1 MVTAQDC
8 VFVDWTSNIPVRT
21 EKGSQLQ
28 KALSEIPRDGGR
40 LFSSEHPWMHFAF
53 LLLDK
58 GGISKLWF
66 TRCGGTA
73 SRLDFAL
80 YGSFLPVLMGHFV
93 KSQQGAAAGQRLC
106 KAEFAEG
113 RLHAAVTDAV
123 VSDLVYWRP
132 RGGR

>member
-1 MVTAQDC
+1 
-8 VFVDWTSNIPVRT
+8 
-21 EKGSQLQ
+21 
-28 KALSEIPRDGGR
+28 
-40 LFSSEHPWMHFAF
+40 MHFAF

-58 GGISKLWF
+58 GGISELWF

-113 RLHAAVTDAV
+113 RLHTAVTDAV
-123 VSDLVYWRP
+123 VSDLVWGKKHRVTGAQLG
-132 RGGR
+132 RGQSLGSPTPFSPGRLRVWA